1 MNSLGARTYG
11 LVIPPQEY
19 NTNGIT
25 VFLAH

>member
-11 LVIPPQEY
+11 LVTPPEDH
-19 NTNGIT
+19 NPSGIT